1 MMEKMRVIEGGVN
14 TPKGFRATGVSC
26 GLKEGGYKDIA
37 LLYSEVPCETVC
49 AFTQNRVKAAPI
61 LVNMERLE
69 NKIQAIITNSGN
81 ANCVTGEEGIQNA
94 KEMVALTEQYL
105 GLAPGSVMVASTG
118 VIGRKLD
125 MDKIRYGVQRIC
137 NSIRADNDVR
147 SYATAIM
154 TTDTKIKTLACE
166 CEIGGTPVR
175 LGITAKGAGM
185 IKPNL
190 KIPHATM
197 LVYITTDAVISKEML
212 TLALEDAINLSFN
225 RISVDNDTSTNDS
238 VFLLANGMAENPP
251 ITQENEDFETFK
263 EALIFLCQEIGKMI
277 VKDGEGATK
286 VVKIEVKN
294 ALTSTDAEKIAR
306 SVADSYL
313 VKTAIFGQNPNW
325 GRILAALGY
334 SGAKF
339 ELDRVVVSLNG
350 VVLFEN
356 GEPQKS
362 GISQADTIMRENEIT
377 IGIDLNIGH
386 KDYFVWTCD
395 LSHDYVKI
403 NSHYIS

>member
-1 MMEKMRVIEGGVN
+1 MGNITLLEGGVN
-14 TPKGFRATGVSC
+14 SPKGFRATGVSC

-37 LLYSEVPCETVC
+37 LLYSAVPCETVC
-49 AFTQNRVKAAPI
+49 AFTQNKVKAAPI
-61 LVNMERLE
+61 LVNLERVG

-81 ANCVTGEEGIQNA
+81 ANCVTGEEGLRNA
-94 KEMVALTEQYL
+94 QEMVELTEKHL
-105 GLAPGSVMVASTG
+105 DLATGSAMAASTG
-118 VIGRKLD
+118 VIGRQLD
-125 MDKIRYGVQRIC
+125 MDKIRYGIQRIC
-137 NSIRADNDVR
+137 NAIKADNDVR

-166 CEIGGTPVR
+166 FSLGDVPVR
-175 LGITAKGAGM
+175 IGITAKGAGM

-197 LVYITTDAVISKEML
+197 LVYITTDVAISREML
-212 TLALEDAINLSFN
+212 TLALDEAIGLSFN

-238 VFLLANGMAENPP
+238 VFLLANGMAENVP
-251 ITQENEDFETFK
+251 ITKEGEDFQLFK
-263 EALIFLCQEIGKMI
+263 EALTKVCQEVAKMI
-277 VKDGEGATK
+277 VRDGEGATK
-286 VVKIEVKN
+286 LVKIDVKN

-325 GRILAALGY
+325 GRILAAMGY

-339 ELDRVVVSLNG
+339 ELERVVVSLNEH
-350 VVLFEN
+350 VLFAN

-362 GISQADTIMRENEIT
+362 GIVQADVAMRENEIT
-377 IGIDLNIGH
+377 ITIDLAIGH

-395 LSHDYVKI
+395 LSHDYIKI
-403 NSHYIS
+403 NAHYIS

>member
-1 MMEKMRVIEGGVN
+1 MENIRILENGGIN
-14 TPKGFRATGVSC
+14 SPKGFRATGVSC

-37 LLYSEVPCETVC
+37 LLYSSVPCETVC

-61 LVNMERLE
+61 LVNMERIG

-94 KEMVALTEQYL
+94 REMAEMTEKL
-105 GLAPGSVMVASTG
+105 LELPAGSVMVASTG

-125 MDKIRYGVQRIC
+125 MEKIRYGIQRIC
-137 NSIRADNDVR
+137 NTIKADNDIR

-154 TTDTKIKTLACE
+154 TTDTKQKSLCCE
-166 CEIGGTPVR
+166 FDINGVPVR
-175 LGITAKGAGM
+175 IGITAKGAGM

-197 LVYITTDAVISKEML
+197 LVYITTDAVISREML
-212 TLALEDAINLSFN
+212 ERALDDALSLSFN

-238 VFLLANGMAENPP
+238 VFLLASGLAENPA
-251 ITQENEDFETFK
+251 ITKEGEAFSLFK
-263 EALIFLCQEIGKMI
+263 EALTFVCQEVAKMI

-286 VVKIEVKN
+286 LVKIEVKN

-325 GRILAALGY
+325 GRILAAMGY

-339 ELDRVVVSLNG
+339 ELERVVVKLNG
-350 VVLFEN
+350 AELFAH

-362 GISQADTIMRENEIT
+362 GIGQADVLMRENELT
-377 IGIDLNIGH
+377 IEIDLAIGH

>member
-1 MMEKMRVIEGGVN
+1 MEKIRLIEGGVN
-14 TPKGFRATGVSC
+14 TPRGFRATGVSC

-61 LVNMERLE
+61 LVNIERQN

-94 KEMVALTEQYL
+94 REMVDLTEKCLNLPQ
-105 GLAPGSVMVASTG
+105 GSAMVASTG

-125 MDKIRYGVQRIC
+125 MDKIRYGIQRLC
-137 NSIRADNDVR
+137 NTIRTDNDIR

-166 CEIGGTPVR
+166 CDIAGTTVR
-175 LGITAKGAGM
+175 IGITAKGAGM

-197 LVYITTDAVISKEML
+197 LVYITTDAAISREML
-212 TLALEDAINLSFN
+212 TLALEDAIGLSFN

-251 ITQENEDFETFK
+251 ISKDDEDFQIFK
-263 EALIFLCQEIGKMI
+263 TALTLVCQEIAKQI

-286 VVKIEVKN
+286 LVKIEAIR
-294 ALTSTDAEKIAR
+294 ALTSTDAEKIVR

-325 GRILAALGY
+325 GRILAAMGY

-339 ELDRVVVSLNG
+339 DLERVVVSLNNI
-350 VVLFEN
+350 VLFEN
-356 GEPQKS
+356 GEPQKE
-362 GISQADTIMRENEIT
+362 GISRADVLMRENELTIT
-377 IGIDLNIGH
+377 IDLNIGH
-386 KDYFVWTCD
+386 KDFFVWTCD

>member
-1 MMEKMRVIEGGVN
+1 MENFRILENGGIN
-14 TPKGFRATGVSC
+14 SPKGFRATGVSC

-37 LLYSEVPCETVC
+37 LLYSSIPCETVC

-61 LVNMERLE
+61 LINMERLD

-94 KEMVALTEQYL
+94 REMAEMTEKFL
-105 GLAPGSVMVASTG
+105 DIPAGSVMVASTG

-125 MDKIRYGVQRIC
+125 MEKIRYGIQRIC
-137 NSIRADNDVR
+137 NTIKTDNDIR

-154 TTDTKIKTLACE
+154 TTDTKQKTLACE
-166 CEIGGTPVR
+166 FDIEGVPVR
-175 LGITAKGAGM
+175 IGITAKGAGM

-197 LVYITTDAVISKEML
+197 LVYITTDAAISHEML
-212 TLALEDAINLSFN
+212 ELALDEALSLSFN

-238 VFLLANGMAENPP
+238 VFLLANGLAENPS
-251 ITQENEDFETFK
+251 ITQEGEAFSRFK
-263 EALIFLCQEIGKMI
+263 EALIFVCQEIAKMI

-286 VVKIEVKN
+286 LVKIDIKN

-306 SVADSYL
+306 SIADSYL

-325 GRILAALGY
+325 GRILAAMGY

-339 ELDRVVVSLNG
+339 ELDRVVVKLNG
-350 VVLFEN
+350 VEIFSR
-356 GEPQKS
+356 GEPQKT
-362 GISQADTIMRENEIT
+362 GIGQADVLMRENELT
-377 IGIDLNIGH
+377 IEIDLAIGH
-386 KDYFVWTCD
+386 KDYFLWTCD